1 MPLLRQCGTSKLLR
15 QCGTSKLLRACPP
28 PTPVCSFDTILA
40 SVTGPTLAGNS
51 CYCEWGKWP
60 RNLVLDAMPV
70 TLTKVAPVFSPC
82 EFEGKIGTIEI
93 WLPPGDPPDWD
104 TINCDSF
111 VYSHNEDLML
121 HICGMDSGN
130 TNWYIYSNSWM
141 YPHDAFFILYSIDW
155 PGAIEANG
163 GTFTPW
169 TPEFTRM
176 FNLPATVDM
185 TVAGV
190 WYMGNACGPAIPPS
204 GAWPY
209 SISVTLEAP

>member
-1 MPLLRQCGTSKLLR
+1 MPLLRQCGTAKLLR
-15 QCGTSKLLRACPP
+15 ACGTSKLLRACPP
-28 PTPVCSFDTILA
+28 PTPVCSYATILA
-40 SVTGPTLAGNS
+40 TVTGPTLAGNS

-93 WLPPGDPPDWD
+93 WLPPGDPPYDWEN
-104 TINCDSF
+104 INCDSF

-121 HICGMDSGN
+121 HINGTDSGN

-141 YPHDAFFILYSIDW
+141 WPSNTLWYYLSIDW
-155 PGAIEANG
+155 PGEIEAHG

-176 FNLPATVDM
+176 FYLPATVDG
-185 TVAGV
+185 TF
-190 WYMGNACGPAIPPS
+190 W
-204 GAWPY
+204 GAWYTGSGCAPEA